1 MYVYRISSLSIHLL
15 MDSGCFHILA
25 IVNKAAMNTGVCV
38 LFQIPRSGIVGSYG
52 SSIFSFWETSIVFHN
67 CCINLCTNN
76 VKSVPFSPH
85 PSQYLLL
92 VFFLMIAILSVRWYL
107 IVINNVEHL
116 FMSLL
121 AIYISSLGKCLL
133 RCSAHCLI
141 ELFGFCFFFFFM
153 LSCMTCGY

>member
-1 MYVYRISSLSIHLL
+1 MLLWTLGCVYCFKFPGVELLSHMVVSFL
-15 MDSGCFHILA
+15 
-25 IVNKAAMNTGVCV
+25 V
-38 LFQIPRSGIVGSYG
+38 
-52 SSIFSFWETSIVFHN
+52 FWETSIVFHN
-67 CCINLCTNN
+67 GCINLSTNS
-76 VKSVPFSPH
+76 VIRVPFSPH

-107 IVINNVEHL
+107 IVISNVEHL

-141 ELFGFCFFFFFM
+141 GLFGFCFSFFFM